1 LAAINPQAVASKN
14 VRAGEMDVAS
24 TSSPSI
30 TRVVIIFSNMETNVS

>member
-1 LAAINPQAVASKN
+1 
-14 VRAGEMDVAS
+14 MDVAS